1 MPQVLQVGSKNL
13 NSENWEVF
21 HPNGKHMFTCG
32 ERKAEWYVDRD
43 LAVVTGDK
51 KIQLTFEPKG
61 YGFKEDE
68 IFGLAGRNVMCV
80 VSGEKEGLQ
89 RHHIVPY
96 CYRRHFPEEYKTK
109 NHHDVILVSYKV
121 HEEYER
127 HASKYKD
134 ELAIEFGVKNLNDLN
149 LEYTRVLCDFSETK
163 IKTVSKLYALFG
175 SYGKIPQDIVL
186 QNLEFVSKNSGIPFE
201 ILRTYN
207 YVQLYKLYTILKE
220 EYDAEFDEIKR
231 QNRTKYDHG
240 YHLVQ
245 KLDTHEK
252 LEAFIKR
259 WRLHFINTMNPPY
272 MPEGWS
278 VDFRCRV
285 DL

>member
-1 MPQVLQVGSKNL
+1 MPQVLQIGSKNL
-13 NSENWEVF
+13 NTENWEVF

-43 LAVVTGDK
+43 LAKIIGEK
-51 KIQLTFEPKG
+51 RIQLTFQPKG

-68 IFGLAGRNVMCV
+68 VFGLAGRNIMCV
-80 VSGEKEGLQ
+80 VSGEKENLQ

-121 HEEYER
+121 HEQYEVY
-127 HASKYKD
+127 ASQLKD
-134 ELAIEFGVKNLNDLN
+134 ELAAEYGIKTLNELN
-149 LEYTRVLCDFSETK
+149 LDYTKILCDFSETK
-163 IKTVSKLYALFG
+163 AKTVSKLFALFN
-175 SYGKIPQDIVL
+175 SYGKIPQDVVF
-186 QNLEFVSKNSGIPFE
+186 QNLEFISKNCGISFE
-201 ILRTYN
+201 TLKSYSYI
-207 YVQLYKLYTILKE
+207 QLYMLYQYLKD
-220 EYDAEFDEIKR
+220 EYDREFNNIKR
-231 QNRTKYDHG
+231 QNRTQFDHG

-259 WRLHFINTMNPPY
+259 WRQHFIDTMNPPY

-285 DL
+285 EL